1 MFRAVSKFLTEVRGA
16 TSNKV
21 YDVTKEAVLWDFR
34 KEGAAEQWD
43 CITDKDVHGFS
54 QASLEPNGKGM
65 VHVSHIATSISIA
78 SICCFFFFF
87 GANIRFGQTC
97 SELL

>member
-34 KEGAAEQWD
+34 KEGAVEQWD

-65 VHVSHIATSISIA
+65 LRSHVHVSQH
-78 SICCFFFFF
+78 CYV
-87 GANIRFGQTC
+87 
-97 SELL
+97 